1 VHEKIVIFITFE
13 ILMDIQFWIWLIVI
27 VVSLIA
33 RAVKKKPG
41 EETPVDRPVNNPTP
55 SRPDFNPKPLTF
67 EELLREIQ
75 TSKAPSAPTLPAPQT
90 EYVDYD
96 DDLQDEEKDLEQTDY
111 TYRNEDAT
119 YAAYEKAKQEA
130 FVKPSLEETMKL
142 QDTDMKFGQF
152 KGYQHIE
159 QWIPA
164 SDYAK
169 EFQDPE
175 SFKKAF
181 IMSEIL
187 KPKF

>member
-1 VHEKIVIFITFE
+1 
-13 ILMDIQFWIWLIVI
+13 MDLQFWIWLIVI

-33 RAVKKKPG
+33 RAMKKKPG
-41 EETPVDRPVNNPTP
+41 EEIPAERPANRPNTPQPE
-55 SRPDFNPKPLTF
+55 FNQKPLTF

-75 TSKAPSAPTLPAPQT
+75 TSKAPSSPALPPAT
-90 EYVDYD
+90 SAEYIDYD
-96 DDLQDEEKDLEQTDY
+96 DDLDEEEQDLEKTDY

-130 FVKPSLEETMKL
+130 FLKPSLEDTMKL
-142 QDTDMKFGQF
+142 SDTDMKFGQF
-152 KGYQHIE
+152 KGYQHVE
-159 QWIPA
+159 EWIPA
-164 SDYAK
+164 TKYAK
-169 EFQDPE
+169 DFQDPE

>member
-1 VHEKIVIFITFE
+1 
-13 ILMDIQFWIWLIVI
+13 MDIQFWIWLIVI

-33 RAVKKKPG
+33 RAMKKKPG
-41 EETPVDRPVNNPTP
+41 EEIPVDRPAKTP
-55 SRPDFNPKPLTF
+55 NSSRPDFNPKPLTF

-75 TSKAPSAPTLPAPQT
+75 TAKAPASPALPPPSRQS

-96 DDLQDEEKDLEQTDY
+96 DDLEEEEQDLEKTDY

-130 FVKPSLEETMKL
+130 FVRPSLEDTMKL
-142 QDTDMKFGQF
+142 SDTDMKFGHF
-152 KGYQHIE
+152 KGYQQAE
-159 QWIPA
+159 LFVP
-164 SDYAK
+164 SYNYAK
-169 EFQDPE
+169 DFQDPE

-181 IMSEIL
+181 IMSEIM